1 MDQENARERTETWH
15 ARGIRL
21 GKWLGVELHADVSLL
36 LIFTLITANL
46 GLGAFAAIHPEWD
59 AVRTWGM
66 ALLAAALFFVSV
78 ALHELSHAL
87 VGRRFGIPVR
97 RITLFIFGGMAHAD
111 KEPPSPRAEFW
122 MAIAGP
128 IMSLALAVLM
138 AGLGAVLL
146 GDALAAYPDDPLG
159 VLRGASP
166 LATLLLWLSPVN
178 LILGLFNLV
187 PGFPLDGGRVLRSVL
202 WWWTDSLET
211 ATRWAAR
218 LGQGF
223 AWFLI
228 GMGAFMLFAYFVPGL
243 TGNPLQGFWLI
254 LIGWFL
260 NNAARASLLHMLLTQ
275 TLAHVHVRDVMRS
288 SVETVSPDLTL
299 DALVREH
306 FMNTD
311 QRAFPVTQGHQV
323 IGLVRL
329 EDLQRVP
336 PERWEHACVS
346 QVMTT
351 AERMHTLSPDDDA
364 MQALRDLSEQDPLPV
379 VEGRELVG
387 VARREDILK
396 WLALHRP
403 ETV

>member
-1 MDQENARERTETWH
+1 
-15 ARGIRL
+15 
-21 GKWLGVELHADVSLL
+21 VELHASMSLL
-36 LIFTLITANL
+36 LIFALISANL
-46 GLGAFAAIHPEWD
+46 ALGAFAAIHPEWS
-59 AVRTWGM
+59 AVRTWGI
-66 ALLAAALFFVSV
+66 ALLAAVLFFLSV
-78 ALHELSHAL
+78 TLHELSHAV

-111 KEPPSPRAEFW
+111 NEPPSPRAEFW
-122 MAIAGP
+122 MALAGP
-128 IMSLALAVLM
+128 IMSLALAALTGVLGV
-138 AGLGAVLL
+138 ALL
-146 GDALAAYPDDPLG
+146 GDGLAVYPYDPLG
-159 VLRGASP
+159 VLGDASP

-178 LILGLFNLV
+178 LVLGLFNLV

-211 ATRWAAR
+211 ATRWATR

-228 GMGAFMLFAYFVPGL
+228 GMGLFLVLAYFMPGL
-243 TGNPLQGFWLI
+243 SGNPLQGFWLI

-260 NNAARASLLHMLLTQ
+260 NNAARASFLHMLLTQ
-275 TLAHVHVRDVMRS
+275 TLAHVYVRDVMRS
-288 SVETVSPDLTL
+288 SVETVSPDLPL
-299 DALVREH
+299 DALVREY
-306 FMNTD
+306 FMNID
-311 QRAFPVTQGHQV
+311 QRAFPVTQGQQV

-329 EDLQRVP
+329 GDVQRVP
-336 PERWEHACVS
+336 PDRWEHTAVH

-364 MQALRDLSEQDPLPV
+364 MQALHDLNEEDPLPV
-379 VEGRELVG
+379 VQGRELVG

-403 ETV
+403 EAV